1 MGDVN
6 LKAVQE
12 LMGRKAIAMT
22 ARYAHLAPGYL
33 ESELETLV
41 QTKSREEKKVKGE
54 KKNPVHGGPELVPG
68 AFLNQSASS
77 QVVEN
82 KR

>member
-1 MGDVN
+1 MGMGDVN

-22 ARYAHLAPGYL
+22 ARYVHLAPGYL

-41 QTKSREEKKVKGE
+41 QPKSREEKK
-54 KKNPVHGGPELVPG
+54 
-68 AFLNQSASS
+68 
-77 QVVEN
+77 
-82 KR
+82 